1 MNDTKRR
8 QIRTYLEQSQEL
20 SPALLDPEGHLSR
33 GNAHYA
39 LGDYTAALEEFA
51 EALEQRPTYVNAL
64 FNQGVVLS
72 KLGRFDE
79 AEVAFRAAIGLAAAQ
94 DVLMPEAYY
103 YLAVAL
109 RGQERYADALDAV
122 RSATERSNDSSFSY
136 LRSQLH
142 AQLGDLDASLDWL
155 GKAIATSPKFRATA
169 HDDPAFRVLRSD
181 PRFAASVETPPAAS

>member
-8 QIRTYLEQSQEL
+8 QIRTYLEQSQQL

-51 EALEQRPTYVNAL
+51 AALDQRPTYVNAL

-72 KLGRFDE
+72 KLGRIDE
-79 AEVAFRAAIGLAAAQ
+79 AEVAFRAAIRLAEVQ
-94 DVLMPEAYY
+94 DVLLPEAYY

-109 RGQERYADALDAV
+109 SQQQRYAEALEAAK
-122 RSATERSNDSSFSY
+122 SATERGNDPSFLY

-142 AQLGDLDASLDWL
+142 ARLGDAESSIQWL
-155 GKAIATSPKFRATA
+155 GKAIAAKPEYRDTA
-169 HDDPAFRVLRSD
+169 RKHPAFEALRSD
-181 PRFAASVETPPAAS
+181 PRFAACVERPRVGS

>member
-8 QIRTYLEQSQEL
+8 QIRTYLEQSEQL

-39 LGDYTAALEEFA
+39 LEEYTAALEEFA
-51 EALEQRPTYVNAL
+51 AALDQRPDYVNAL

-79 AEVAFRAAIGLAAAQ
+79 AEEAFRAAIGRAEVQ
-94 DVLMPEAYY
+94 DVLLPEAYY

-109 RGQERYADALDAV
+109 FEQKRYEEALEAAKN
-122 RSATERSNDSSFSY
+122 ATERGNDPSFLY

-142 AQLGDLDASLDWL
+142 ALLGDVESSMQWL
-155 GKAIATSPKFRATA
+155 RKAIATKPKYRDAA
-169 HDDPAFRVLRSD
+169 REAPAFEALRSD
-181 PRFAASVETPPAAS
+181 PRFAACVESPRVPS